1 MKAGI
6 LESIEHL
13 AVKEAPDPELLKG
26 SVILKVK
33 VCSICG
39 TDLRTYHY
47 GHPRIE
53 LPQILG
59 HEVSG
64 EVEAVAS
71 EVTYYKAGDRV
82 ALTPRIAC
90 GECFYCQKGQH
101 IYCQKSLT
109 FGYELQGGYAK
120 YLLIPSLGVQY
131 GVLNKITDSL
141 SFEEASLAEPLSCCM
156 RAQKASKVGHG
167 DTVVVVGGGPIGIM
181 HCRLAKVNNAGKV
194 ILVEKETKRL
204 EQVNLASVDSIID
217 SSKSDLEAEIIALT
231 EGRGADVVIV
241 ACSSAQAQEQAFSFA
256 GRGGRINFFGGLPL
270 RQSNVSIDSNVIH
283 YREISVQGSHGS
295 TPYDNRMAL
304 NMLAREAVK
313 VSDLITHTFPLD
325 SIEEA
330 FRFAESRVGMHIAIH
345 P

>member
-13 AVKEAPDPELLKG
+13 AVKEVHEPELQKG

-39 TDLRTYHY
+39 TDLRIYHY
-47 GHPRIE
+47 GHPRVE

-101 IYCQKSLT
+101 IYCQKSRT
-109 FGYELQGGYAK
+109 FGYELQGGYAE
-120 YLLIPSLGVQY
+120 YLLIPSPGVQY
-131 GVLNKITDSL
+131 GVLNGIADSL

-156 RAQKASKVGHG
+156 RAQKASQVGHG
-167 DTVVVVGGGPIGIM
+167 DTVVVVGGGPVGIM

-194 ILVEKETKRL
+194 ILVEKETRRL
-204 EQVNLASVDSIID
+204 EQVNLTSVDNVID
-217 SSKSDLEAEIIALT
+217 SSKSDLEVEIIALT
-231 EGRGADVVIV
+231 EGRGADIVIV
-241 ACSSAQAQEQAFSFA
+241 ACSSTQAQEQAFSFV
-256 GRGGRINFFGGLPL
+256 GRGGRINFFGGLPPG
-270 RQSNVSIDSNVIH
+270 QSNISVDSNVIH
-283 YREISVQGSHGS
+283 YREVLVQGSHGS
-295 TPYDNRMAL
+295 TPHDNRMAL
-304 NMLAREAVK
+304 DMLAKKAVK
-313 VSDLITHTFPLD
+313 VGDLISHSFSLD

-330 FRFAESRVGMHIAIH
+330 FRFAESMVGMHVAIC

>member
-13 AVKEAPDPELLKG
+13 VVKEVPDPELQRG

-39 TDLRTYHY
+39 TDLRIYHY
-47 GHPRIE
+47 GHPRVE

-64 EVEAVAS
+64 EVEAVAG
-71 EVTYYKAGDRV
+71 EVTYYKAGDQL

-101 IYCQKSLT
+101 IYCQKSRT
-109 FGYELQGGYAK
+109 FGYELQGGYAE

-131 GVLNKITDSL
+131 GVLNRIADSL
-141 SFEEASLAEPLSCCM
+141 SFEEASLAEPLSCCI

-167 DTVVVVGGGPIGIM
+167 DTVVVVGGGPVGIM

-194 ILVEKETKRL
+194 LLVEKETKRL
-204 EQVNLASVDSIID
+204 EQVNLTSVDNIID

-241 ACSSAQAQEQAFSFA
+241 ACSSTQAQEQAFSFV
-256 GRGGRINFFGGLPL
+256 GRGGRINFFGGLPPG
-270 RQSNVSIDSNVIH
+270 QSNISVDSNAIH
-283 YREISVQGSHGS
+283 YREVLVQGSHGS
-295 TPYDNRMAL
+295 TPHDNRMAL
-304 NMLAREAVK
+304 DMLAKKAVK
-313 VSDLITHTFPLD
+313 VGDLISHSFSLD

-330 FRFAESRVGMHIAIH
+330 FRFAESMVGMHVAIC